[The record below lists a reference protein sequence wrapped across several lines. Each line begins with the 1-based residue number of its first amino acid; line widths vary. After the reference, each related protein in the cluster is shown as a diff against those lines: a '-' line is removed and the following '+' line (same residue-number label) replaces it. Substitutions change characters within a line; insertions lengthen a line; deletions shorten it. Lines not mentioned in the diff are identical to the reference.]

1 MVEKIIAVIEAAE
14 KKMGRQ
20 IPERV
25 WLEVLWHSMRKCKTV
40 GKDDD
45 YLPILFENE
54 LHDYF
59 MRQEINANGGFG
71 YVQHEVA
78 SFA

>member
-1 MVEKIIAVIEAAE
+1 MVEKIIAAIEAAE

-20 IPERV
+20 ISERV
-25 WLEVLWHSMRKCKTV
+25 WLEVLWHSMRKCKAV